1 MELQTLDDIKK
12 LLVNKKIKSIE
23 FNLFSMDNKI
33 SYKEDDDGVVF
44 YFTKVFIKNNKE
56 LVNEILKYLIS
67 EYKDKSLS
75 IKCGSVINDEIVSA
89 VARNSN
95 IEEVTFG
102 NFLDSYILS
111 ENHYNILK
119 DSIKKIYSDGVDN
132 NLKYNFDE
140 VIGYN
145 RKKFLIGMSNY
156 DALQAGKI
164 FLFEPLDIEHL
175 EYLKYI
181 GDDVELHLSERV
193 NVIDII
199 DILRSNGKNNKI
211 TYDLKNK
218 KEFND
223 ELFKRNINSDNV
235 YVNILLKTYT
245 LSEYIE
251 YEKIL
256 YSFIEPAKDF
266 SPLEKY
272 IYAYDIVKKFKKYKE
287 HKKDKMKSREIYSIL
302 NNNYMVCVGYSDLL
316 GDLLDKL
323 GIDNSQYSVEVV
335 MQPYKAES
343 QLKKKY
349 GVSWLGMDKNERY
362 RLICEQKNYIPTS
375 FGGHSRRLVHL
386 VDEKYGINGVYFS
399 DPTWDNDLENDS
411 YNYLLMTSEEVLKS
425 NKKFRFSKTANELF
439 LCSSVKEFNDKLNAI
454 LNKTNDF
461 SLILRNLLNII
472 EKIDNNFYNSLYQ
485 RYKFIQKKEYKVDN
499 IYNIPQPIIDCLYD
513 IASYITNNIN
523 NLVDGKT
530 ILEAVKNVYDD
541 IYVGGMTQEQL
552 DSIQSYNSEKAEI
565 NFEVN
570 KFK

>member
-1 MELQTLDDIKK
+1 MELHTLDDIKK
-12 LLVNKKIKSIE
+12 LLVDKKVKSIE

-33 SYKEDDDGVVF
+33 SYKEDDDGIVF
-44 YFTKVFIKNNKE
+44 YFTKGFIKNNKE
-56 LVNEILKYLIS
+56 LANEVLKYVIG

-75 IKCGSVINDEIVSA
+75 IKCGSVINDELVSV
-89 VARNSN
+89 VAHNTN

-102 NFLDSYILS
+102 WFLDPYILS
-111 ENHYNILK
+111 KNHYNILK
-119 DSIKKIYSDGVDN
+119 DSIKKIYSDDVDN
-132 NLKYNFDE
+132 SLKYNFDE
-140 VIGYN
+140 VIQYN
-145 RKKFLIGMSNY
+145 RRKFLIGMEKY
-156 DALQAGKI
+156 DTLQTGKI
-164 FLFEPLDIEHL
+164 ILLEPLDKEHL

-181 GDDVELHLSERV
+181 GDNVELKLSERV
-193 NVIDII
+193 NVVDII
-199 DILRSNGKNNKI
+199 DILRTNGKNNKI
-211 TYDLKNK
+211 TYNLKNK
-218 KEFND
+218 KVFNN

-235 YVNILLKTYT
+235 FINIGLKTFP

-251 YEKIL
+251 YEKML
-256 YSFIEPAKDF
+256 YSFVEPAQKL

-272 IYAYDIVKKFKKYKE
+272 IYAYDIVKKFKEYKE
-287 HKKDKMKSREIYSIL
+287 QKKDKMKSREIYSIL
-302 NNNYMVCVGYSDLL
+302 NNNYMVCVGYSELL

-323 GIDNSQYSVEVV
+323 EIDNSVYSVEVG

-362 RLICEQKNYIPTS
+362 KLICEQKNYIPES
-375 FGGHSRRLVHL
+375 FAGHSRRLVHL
-386 VDEKYGINGVYFS
+386 EDEKYGINGVYFS

-411 YNYLLMTSEEVLKS
+411 YNYLLMTSEEVLTS
-425 NKKFRFSKTANELF
+425 NKKFKFSKTANELF
-439 LCSSVKEFNDKLNAI
+439 LISSIKEFNDKLNVI
-454 LNKTNDF
+454 LNRTNDF

-523 NLVDGKT
+523 NPVDGKT